1 MSEWRVGDLKV
12 VKVLEHEDLWQGRII
27 APMMTAENVLKE
39 ADWLVPRFANE
50 QGRLRLSFHSL
61 IVESGGLRILID
73 TCVGDDKQRNFPRW
87 NLRHSSYLSDLEKAG
102 YPRESIDRVVC
113 THLHI
118 DHVGWNAMLQNGS
131 WVPTFPNARYLLSR
145 REWDH
150 WSQSQDEEIQRIMH
164 DSVRPVID
172 AGLVDWIEGGHA
184 LTKEVATEFT
194 PGHSPGHMAVRI
206 KSGGHEGV
214 VTGDLIH
221 HPIQCGHP
229 EWNSAVDFDPD
240 QACATRRGF
249 LARCADESTTF
260 FGTHFASPT
269 AGRIVKRGDAF
280 RFEG

>member
-1 MSEWRVGDLKV
+1 MSEWRIGDLKV
-12 VKVLEHEDLWQGRII
+12 AKVLESEDLWKGHII
-27 APMMTAENVLKE
+27 ARDMTAENVLKE
-39 ADWLVPRFANE
+39 ADWLLPRFANE
-50 QGRLRLSFHSL
+50 EGRIRISFHSVV
-61 IVESGGLRILID
+61 VESGGLRILID
-73 TCVGDDKQRNFPRW
+73 TCVGNDKARDFVRW
-87 NLRHSSYLSDLEKAG
+87 NKQQWPYLAELAKAG
-102 YPRESIDRVVC
+102 FPRESIDRVIC

-118 DHVGWNAMLQNGS
+118 DHVGWNAMLENGR

-150 WSQSQDEEIQRIMH
+150 WSQSRDEEIQRIMD

-172 AGLVDWIEGGHA
+172 AGLVDWIEGGHQ
-184 LTKEVATEFT
+184 LTNEVATEFT

-206 KSGGHEGV
+206 ASRGHEAV

-229 EWNSAVDFDPD
+229 EWNSSVDFDPD

-249 LARCADESTTF
+249 LARCAQERTTVV
-260 FGTHFASPT
+260 GTHFASPT
-269 AGRIVKRGDAF
+269 AGRIVKRGEAF